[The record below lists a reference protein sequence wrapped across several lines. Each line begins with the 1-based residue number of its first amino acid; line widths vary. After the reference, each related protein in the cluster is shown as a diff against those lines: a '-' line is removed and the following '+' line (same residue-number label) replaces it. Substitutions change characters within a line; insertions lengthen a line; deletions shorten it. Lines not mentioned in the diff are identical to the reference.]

1 MSNNP
6 IVDRADE
13 EGQIVGQ
20 HALSE
25 QRLGDTRRESMS
37 AVAIGSSAALCPQDC
52 DLLAA
57 TEHVGASLCMM
68 ANLNHNM
75 VAMDQPMQLPR

>member
-6 IVDRADE
+6 IVDRAGE

-25 QRLGDTRRESMS
+25 QRLGDTRRESTS
-37 AVAIGSSAALCPQDC
+37 AVAISSSAAPSRI
-52 DLLAA
+52 AA
-57 TEHVGASLCMM
+57 FSPPPSMSAARPG
-68 ANLNHNM
+68 
-75 VAMDQPMQLPR
+75 